1 MSDKMISTEPA
12 TGNQIWRGKV
22 GDVEQAM
29 ERALAA
35 KTAWA
40 RESTARRM
48 ELLRRFANE
57 VLKHAD
63 PFAELIARETG
74 KSVNVRRVL
83 NILMNFM
90 IGSHWVG
97 CVWWAIGTR
106 LQCRPLSPSS
116 TFFFFFSL
124 ALHDLLF
131 FSGNISSAGDT
142 YMSM

>member
-74 KSVNVRRVL
+74 K
-83 NILMNFM
+83 
-90 IGSHWVG
+90 
-97 CVWWAIGTR
+97 
-106 LQCRPLSPSS
+106 PLWEARTEVEAVKNKIEIS
-116 TFFFFFSL
+116 
-124 ALHDLLF
+124 
-131 FSGNISSAGDT
+131 ISSRITASFRPRT
-142 YMSM
+142 SPR